1 MKLNII
7 EYSMIVV
14 DTEILIDYML
24 GKQQTALKLEIY
36 IGKEQLAI
44 TDLSLAEIAYIVQNP
59 ISIQNVVEAFEILNF
74 DSDAAL
80 QLSTILTYNP
90 NIPFRYLY
98 NASICVSKNY
108 MLLTKNKE
116 IYSRIKNLRLL

>member
-1 MKLNII
+1 
-7 EYSMIVV
+7 MIVV

-98 NASICVSKNY
+98 NGSICVSKNY

-116 IYSRIKNLRLL
+116 IYLRIKNLRLL